1 MESRYPRGLRK
12 DELID
17 LVKVYNEIYSYFIK
31 AINTGLIELVGLVF
45 LFIFGRGAF
54 SHLPLL
60 TPKAPR
66 KCSSF
71 LANHLRPPRGISEG
85 VNDDV
90 GGIFLEIIIAARL
103 SGSFAIR

>member
-45 LFIFGRGAF
+45 LFIFGRLYPPPT
-54 SHLPLL
+54 SHPES
-60 TPKAPR
+60 TAQM
-66 KCSSF
+66 
-71 LANHLRPPRGISEG
+71 
-85 VNDDV
+85 
-90 GGIFLEIIIAARL
+90 
-103 SGSFAIR
+103 